1 MFIGQYK
8 YNIDEK
14 GRIVIPN
21 EYRKQLGQTVII
33 NKGIENCSA
42 IYKESEWNKL
52 VEVVTSLPFNKS
64 DNRKFSRYFFSS
76 AFSKEI
82 DGQGRINIDSILLE
96 HACIKKECVLV
107 GCGNAIEIWS
117 KESWESQ
124 EKMRQE
130 EYDEISDRIEF
141 RNI

>member
-33 NKGIENCSA
+33 NKGIENCIA

-52 VEVVTSLPFNKS
+52 VEIVTSLPFNNC
-64 DNRKFSRYFFSS
+64 DNRGKV
-76 AFSKEI
+76 
-82 DGQGRINIDSILLE
+82 NIDSILLE